1 MKRKSLFFLLFVI
14 LLSCNSGNK
23 NVGPI
28 KTDIGA
34 DLTKTKEIT
43 IDKDGGIPIFY
54 NMYLSVEMSSLF
66 KSIGATY
73 NQNILNSPDRYNIYN
88 LSTEKAMNLGV
99 FAVDLS
105 YAKYFEQIEQAGKYL
120 KTMHQLSTGLGI
132 PEDKFFTSVKRI
144 EANLSNKDSLIRIAN
159 EVYTT
164 AEKFLKENDRSSAA
178 ALIIVGGWTEA
189 LFIAINLTKK
199 GEIDLDLIERIAEQK
214 YSLNDLIDLL
224 KDFDN
229 ETTVKEFRTLLF
241 DLKSSFAKLQIN
253 ENDMEGTYKQL
264 NDISLKISDLRKK
277 IVS

>member
-1 MKRKSLFFLLFVI
+1 MKRKSLFFICLVI

-23 NVGPI
+23 NVGPAKENI
-28 KTDIGA
+28 VAKQ
-34 DLTKTKEIT
+34 TKTKDIT
-43 IDKDGGIPIFY
+43 IDADGGIPIFY

-73 NQNILNSPDRYNIYN
+73 NQNILNSPDRYCIYN

-132 PEDKFFTSVKRI
+132 PEDKFLTSINRI
-144 EANLSNKDSLIRIAN
+144 EANLNNKDSLIRIAN

-164 AEKFLKENDRSSAA
+164 SQKYLKENDRPSAA

-189 LFIAINLTKK
+189 LFIATNLTKK
-199 GEIDLDLIERIAEQK
+199 GEKDIDLMERIAEQK
-214 YSLNDLIDLL
+214 YSLNNLIDLL
-224 KDFDN
+224 KNFN
-229 ETTVKEFRTLLF
+229 GESMVKEYITMLF
-241 DLKSSFAKLQIN
+241 DLKSSFAKFQIN
-253 ENDMEGTYKQL
+253 ENHMEDTYRQL
-264 NDISLKISDLRKK
+264 NDISIKISDLRKK